1 MDFDIF
7 VIDNCN
13 IQGYVC
19 HFRREDRYLT
29 LTGFVTKDTT
39 GKLHVFIS
47 KKSAFN
53 DFNIKEAVKNAVL
66 KK

>member
-7 VIDNCN
+7 VMQQCD

-19 HFRREDRYLT
+19 HFRKEDRFMNIS
-29 LTGFVTKDTT
+29 GFVTKDSA

-53 DFNIKEAVKNAVL
+53 EYNIKEAVINAIN